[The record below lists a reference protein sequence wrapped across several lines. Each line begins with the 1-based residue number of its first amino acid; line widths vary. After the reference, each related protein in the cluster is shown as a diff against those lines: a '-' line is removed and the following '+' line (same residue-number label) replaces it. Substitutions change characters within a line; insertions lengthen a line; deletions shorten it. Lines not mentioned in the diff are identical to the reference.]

1 MVSSA
6 HRALDG
12 FSPATR
18 GWFTGAFP
26 APTAAQAGAWN
37 AIGAGSDVLVVAP
50 TGSGKTLAAFL
61 AALDQLA
68 STPPPAD
75 PRKRCR
81 VLYVS
86 PLKALAVDVERNLRS
101 PLTGIRQESVRLGLP
116 EPEIRVGIR
125 SGDTPAAERRA
136 LSTRPPDILITT
148 PESLFLMLTSA
159 TRDALTGVETVIL
172 DEVHAVAG
180 TKRGAHLAL
189 SLERLDELLP
199 KPARRIGL
207 SATVRPVDEVARY
220 LSPRRKAEIVQPES
234 GKEFDLSVVVPV
246 EDMGEL
252 GGAPAADAAKG
263 GERPSIWPHV
273 EERIADL
280 VQAHQSTIVFANSRR
295 LAERLCNRL
304 NEIAYE
310 RATGETLD
318 EHHSPAELMGGS
330 GAAHGAPPVLARAH
344 HGSVSKE
351 QRALVEEDLK
361 AGRLPAVV
369 ATSSLELGI
378 DMGAVDLVVQVESP
392 PSVASGLQRVGR
404 AGHQVGAVS
413 TGVVFPKYRGDLV
426 QAAVVTERMRS
437 GSIESLKVPANPLD
451 VLAQQLVAMTALDT
465 WQFDDLLAVV
475 RRAAPFASLPESAF
489 TAVLDMLAGRYPS
502 DAFAELRP
510 RVVWDRVTG
519 EITGRPGAQR
529 LAVTSGG
536 TIPDRGLFGVF
547 LAGSDPK
554 KGGGRVGELDEEMV
568 YESRVG
574 DVFTLGTSSW
584 RIEDITRDRVLVSP
598 APGVPGR
605 LPFWKGDQLGRPL
618 ELGRAVGAFL
628 REVGSLSRDDARL
641 RLLAA
646 GLDAWA
652 VDNVLSY
659 LDEQREAC
667 GHVPDDRTIV
677 VERFRDELGDWRVVV
692 HSPFGAQVHAPWA
705 LALGARLSERYG
717 MDAQVMHADDGIVLR
732 LPDADLMGLDLLD
745 REPVKA
751 DAPLDTGVVSDQA
764 PVGAADVVFDKGEVD
779 TIVTDQVGGS
789 ALFASRF
796 RECAARALLLPRR
809 SPGRRTPLWQQ
820 RQRAAQLLQVASEF
834 GSFPIVLEAVRE
846 CLQDVFDVPGLV
858 ELMGDIES
866 RRVRLVEVTTPEPS
880 PFARSLL
887 FGYVAQF
894 LYEGDS
900 PLAERRAAALSLD
913 SRLLAELLGQ
923 AELRELLDPEVLTE
937 LERELQ
943 WLTEDRRV
951 KDVEGVADVLRL
963 LGPLTD
969 VELVARGADPQWAR
983 ELAGARRA
991 IKVRIAGTDHWA
1003 AVEDAGRL
1011 RDALGTALP
1020 VGVPEAFTEP
1030 VKDPLGDL
1038 LARYARTHGPFTSAT
1053 AAARFGLGVA
1063 VTEGALQ
1070 RLAAAGRVVQ
1080 GEFHP
1085 AGIGQEWCDAAVLRR
1100 LRRRSLAALRHELE
1114 PVPPAALAQFL
1125 PQWQHIGRGHG
1136 LRGVDGLVR
1145 AVEQLQG
1152 ASVPASALEKLV
1164 LPSRVAGYTPSMLD
1178 ELTAAGE
1185 VVWAGAGALPGKDGW
1200 VSLYLADAAPLLLPA
1215 PHPLELTALHQSV
1228 LDTLSGGYGLFFRQI
1243 ADQVRAT
1250 THPEVT
1256 DPQLADA
1263 LWDLAWSGRLTNDTL
1278 APMRAL
1284 LGSGRTA
1291 GSTAHRAKRAVPRGR
1306 YGSLTAAARTASRTG
1321 PPTVAGRWSLLP
1333 AAEPDATVRAH
1344 ALARTLL
1351 DRHGVVTRGAVA
1363 AEGVEGGFSAVYR
1376 VLSVFEESGQARR
1389 GYVVEG
1395 LGAAQ
1400 FAMDGAVDRLRA
1412 VANARERTAGLP
1424 APADRN
1430 GFAEPAFP
1438 NPFDASDGTP
1448 HGHASTG
1455 AFDTADAGFAHPG
1468 LDGDFTW
1475 PPAEHPAADGDR
1487 ASSRDLPDPFASP
1500 GYGGPRGGTAPYGP
1514 APHRGYGRSGTPAP
1528 DTRAVVLAAADPAN
1542 AYGSALPWP
1551 EPPTGAGHKPG
1562 RKAGSLVVL
1571 VEGELTLYMERGGKT
1586 LLAWPA
1592 EADDLRLRTAA
1603 EALAAAARAGS
1614 LGTVTVERIN
1624 GTQALTSPVGTLLEA
1639 AGFVATP
1646 RGLRLRA

>member
-1 MVSSA
+1 MARS
-6 HRALDG
+6 ALDT

-18 GWFTGAFP
+18 NWFTGAFS
-26 APTAAQAGAWN
+26 APTAAQEGAWG
-37 AIGAGSDVLVVAP
+37 AIAEGSDVLVVAP

-61 AALDQLA
+61 SALDTLA
-68 STPPPAD
+68 STPPPAES
-75 PRKRCR
+75 RKRCR

-116 EPEIRVGIR
+116 EPEVRVGIR
-125 SGDTPAAERRA
+125 SGDTPAAERRSLA
-136 LSTRPPDILITT
+136 TRPPDILITT
-148 PESLFLMLTSA
+148 PESLFLMLTSSA
-159 TRDALTGVETVIL
+159 REALEGVETVIL

-207 SATVRPVDEVARY
+207 SATVRPVDEVARF
-220 LSPRRKAEIVQPES
+220 LSPQRRVEIVQPAS

-246 EDMGEL
+246 EDLGEL
-252 GGAPAADAAKG
+252 GGSPVSDEG
-263 GERPSIWPHV
+263 SGDRPSIWPHV

-280 VQAHQSTIVFANSRR
+280 IQSHRSTIVFANSRR

-310 RATGETLD
+310 RATGEAMPED
-318 EHHSPAELMGGS
+318 HSPAELMG
-330 GAAHGAPPVLARAH
+330 AASSASGAPPLIARAH

-351 QRALVEEDLK
+351 QRAQVEEDLK

-426 QAAVVTERMRS
+426 QSAVVTERMRE
-437 GSIESLKVPANPLD
+437 GRIEALRVPSNPLD
-451 VLAQQLVAMTALDT
+451 VLAQQIVAMTAMDT
-465 WQFDDLLAVV
+465 WQFDDLLALA
-475 RRAAPFASLPESAF
+475 RRAAPFSSLPESAF

-510 RVVWDRVTG
+510 RVVWDRVAGTV
-519 EITGRPGAQR
+519 TGRPGAQR

-547 LAGSDPK
+547 LAGADPK

-568 YESRVG
+568 YESRTG
-574 DVFTLGTSSW
+574 DVFTLGTTSW

-618 ELGRAVGAFL
+618 ELGRALGAFV
-628 REVGSLSRDDARL
+628 REVGALPEEDARL

-652 VDNVLSY
+652 AENLLTY
-659 LDEQREAC
+659 LKEQREAC
-667 GHVPDDRTIV
+667 GHVPDDRTVV
-677 VERFRDELGDWRVVV
+677 VERFRDELGDWRVVI

-732 LPDADLMGLDLLD
+732 LPDADLLGLDLLD
-745 REPVKA
+745 DEASDPGTA
-751 DAPLDTGVVSDQA
+751 FDTEQS
-764 PVGAADVVFDKGEVD
+764 PVGAQDVTFDKGEIEG
-779 TIVTDQVGGS
+779 IVTDQVGSS

-809 SPGRRTPLWQQ
+809 SPGKRTPLWQQ
-820 RQRAAQLLQVASEF
+820 RQRASQLLQVASEF

-846 CLQDVFDVPGLV
+846 CLQDVFDVPGLT
-858 ELMGDIES
+858 ELMGDLEA
-866 RRVRLVEVTTPEPS
+866 RRVRLVEVTTPEAS

-913 SRLLAELLGQ
+913 SRLLSELLGQ
-923 AELRELLDPEVLTE
+923 AELRELLDAEVLAE
-937 LERELQ
+937 LEQELQ
-943 WLTEDRRV
+943 WRTEDRRI
-951 KDVEGVADVLRL
+951 KDAEGVADALRV
-963 LGPLTD
+963 LGPLTSA
-969 VELVARGADPQWAR
+969 ELAERGADPAWAR
-983 ELAGARRA
+983 ELAGARRV
-991 IKVRIAGTDHWA
+991 IEVRIASVEHWA

-1011 RDALGTALP
+1011 RDALGVALP

-1038 LARYARTHGPFTSAT
+1038 LARYARTHGPFT
-1053 AAARFGLGVA
+1053 AAAAAERFGLGRA
-1063 VTEGALQ
+1063 VTEGALE
-1070 RLAAAGRVVQ
+1070 RLGASGRVVQ

-1085 AGIGQEWCDAAVLRR
+1085 AGVGQEWCDATVLRR
-1100 LRRRSLAALRHELE
+1100 LRRRSLAALRQELE
-1114 PVPPAALAQFL
+1114 PVEPTALARFL
-1125 PQWQHIGRGHG
+1125 PPWQHLGGQG
-1136 LRGVDGLVR
+1136 LRGLDGLVR

-1152 ASVPASALEKLV
+1152 AAVPASALEKLV
-1164 LPSRVAGYTPSMLD
+1164 LPSRVAQYQPAMLD
-1178 ELTAAGE
+1178 ELTATGE
-1185 VVWAGAGALPGKDGW
+1185 LLWAGSGSLPGKDGW
-1200 VSLYLADAAPLLLPA
+1200 VSLYLADNAPLLLPP
-1215 PHPLELTALHQSV
+1215 PHPLELSPLHQAV
-1228 LDTLSGGYGLFFRQI
+1228 LDALAGGYGLFFRQI
-1243 ADQVRAT
+1243 ADQVRAA
-1250 THPEVT
+1250 HPT
-1256 DPQLADA
+1256 ASDQALADA
-1263 LWDLAWSGRLTNDTL
+1263 VWELAWSGRLTNDTV
-1278 APMRAL
+1278 APLRAL

-1291 GSTAHRAKRAVPRGR
+1291 GSTAHRARRSVPRGR
-1306 YGSLTAAARTASRTG
+1306 FGALTAAPRPASRTG

-1333 AAEPDATVRAH
+1333 PLEPDPTVRAH

-1376 VLSVFEESGQARR
+1376 VLSAFEDSGQARR

-1412 VANARERTAGLP
+1412 SATAAEREAG
-1424 APADRN
+1424 
-1430 GFAEPAFP
+1430 
-1438 NPFDASDGTP
+1438 GTP
-1448 HGHASTG
+1448 RQA
-1455 AFDTADAGFAHPG
+1455 
-1468 LDGDFTW
+1468 L
-1475 PPAEHPAADGDR
+1475 
-1487 ASSRDLPDPFASP
+1487 
-1500 GYGGPRGGTAPYGP
+1500 
-1514 APHRGYGRSGTPAP
+1514 
-1528 DTRAVVLAAADPAN
+1528 VLAAADPAN
-1542 AYGSALPWP
+1542 AYGAALPWP
-1551 EPPTGAGHKPG
+1551 EPPSGAGHKPG
-1562 RKAGSLVVL
+1562 RKAGAMVVL
-1571 VEGELTLYMERGGKT
+1571 VDGELAMYMERGGKT
-1586 LLAWPA
+1586 LLAWPSTTP
-1592 EADDLRLRTAA
+1592 DDPSAPDPRLEGAA
-1603 EALAAAARAGS
+1603 HALAGSAAGGS
-1614 LGTVTVERIN
+1614 LGTVTVERVN
-1624 GTQALTSPVGTLLEA
+1624 GEPALTSPVGTYLEN
-1639 AGFVATP
+1639 AGFHATP
-1646 RGLRLRA
+1646 RGLRLRGGR

>member
-1 MVSSA
+1 MARS
-6 HRALDG
+6 ALDS

-18 GWFTGAFP
+18 GWFTGAFS
-26 APTAAQAGAWN
+26 APTAAQEGAWR
-37 AIGAGSDVLVVAP
+37 AIQEGSDVLVVAP

-68 STPPPAD
+68 SQPPPAEA
-75 PRKRCR
+75 RKRCR

-101 PLTGIRQESVRLGLP
+101 PLTGIRQESVRRGLP
-116 EPEIRVGIR
+116 EPEVRVGIR
-125 SGDTPAAERRA
+125 SGDTPAAERRSIA
-136 LSTRPPDILITT
+136 TKPPDILITT
-148 PESLFLMLTSA
+148 PESLFLMLTSSA
-159 TRDALTGVETVIL
+159 RDALAGIETVIL

-199 KPARRIGL
+199 RPARRIGL
-207 SATVRPVDEVARY
+207 SATVRPVEEVARY
-220 LSPRRKAEIVQPES
+220 LSPQRRVEIVQPRS

-246 EDMGEL
+246 EDLGEL
-252 GGAPAADAAKG
+252 GGSPASDTDG
-263 GERPSIWPHV
+263 GEKPSIWPHV

-280 VQAHQSTIVFANSRR
+280 VQAHRSTIVFANSRR

-310 RATGETLD
+310 RAMGAVPDAPGSAPTMPED
-318 EHHSPAELMGGS
+318 HSPAELMGQS
-330 GAAHGAPPVLARAH
+330 GAARGAPALLARAH

-351 QRALVEEDLK
+351 QRAQVEEDLK

-378 DMGAVDLVVQVESP
+378 DMGAVDLVIQVESP

-426 QAAVVTERMRS
+426 QAAVVTERMRT
-437 GSIESLKVPANPLD
+437 GAIEALRIPANPLD
-451 VLAQQLVAMTALDT
+451 VLAQQLVAMVALDT
-465 WQFDDLLAVV
+465 RQADDLLALT

-510 RVVWDRVTG
+510 RVVWDRVAGTV
-519 EITGRPGAQR
+519 TGRPGAQR

-547 LAGSDPK
+547 LAGADPK

-574 DVFTLGTSSW
+574 DVFTLGTTSW
-584 RIEDITRDRVLVSP
+584 RIEDITRDRVLVTP
-598 APGVPGR
+598 APGTPGR

-628 REVGSLSRDDARL
+628 REVGALSEEDARL
-641 RLLAA
+641 RLLTA

-652 VDNVLSY
+652 AGNVLSY
-659 LDEQREAC
+659 LDEQRRAC
-667 GHVPDDRTIV
+667 GHVPDDRTIL
-677 VERFRDELGDWRVVV
+677 VERFRDELGDWRVVI

-745 REPVKA
+745 DEPDRLSTA
-751 DAPLDTGVVSDQA
+751 FDSEQA
-764 PVGAADVVFDKGEVD
+764 PVGAADVAFDGGEIRG
-779 TIVTDQVGGS
+779 IVTEQVGGS

-809 SPGRRTPLWQQ
+809 SPGKRTPLWQQ
-820 RQRAAQLLQVASEF
+820 RQRASQLLQVASEF

-846 CLQDVFDVPGLV
+846 CLQDVFDVPGLT

-866 RRVRLVEVTTPEPS
+866 RRVRLIEVTTPEPS

-951 KDVEGVADVLRL
+951 KDLEGVADLLRV

-969 VELVARGADPQWAR
+969 AELAERGARPSWA
-983 ELAGARRA
+983 EDLAAARRA
-991 IKVRIAGTDHWA
+991 IRVRIGGADHWA
-1003 AVEDAGRL
+1003 AIEDAGRL

-1038 LARYARTHGPFTSAT
+1038 LARFARTHGPFTSH
-1053 AAARFGLGVA
+1053 AAAERFGLGAA
-1063 VTEGALQ
+1063 VTDGALQ
-1070 RLAAAGRVVQ
+1070 RLAASSRVVQ

-1085 AGIGQEWCDAAVLRR
+1085 SGIGQEWCDATVLRR
-1100 LRRRSLAALRHELE
+1100 LRRRSLAALRQELE
-1114 PVPPAALAQFL
+1114 PVAPAALAAFL
-1125 PQWQHIGRGHG
+1125 PQWQHLNGNS
-1136 LRGVDGLVR
+1136 LRGIDGLAR
-1145 AVEQLQG
+1145 AVEQVQG
-1152 ASVPASALEKLV
+1152 APVPASALEKLI
-1164 LPSRVAGYTPSMLD
+1164 LPSRVAGYTPALLD
-1178 ELTAAGE
+1178 ELTTTGE
-1185 VVWAGAGALPGKDGW
+1185 VLWAGAGALPGKDGW
-1200 VSLYLADAAPLLLPA
+1200 VSLYLADAAPLLLPP
-1215 PHPLELTALHQSV
+1215 PHPLELTALHESV
-1228 LDTLSGGYGLFFRQI
+1228 LATLSGGYGLFFRQI
-1243 ADQVRAT
+1243 TDQVRAT
-1250 THPEVT
+1250 THPDAT
-1256 DPQLADA
+1256 DPQLADVV
-1263 LWDLAWSGRLTNDTL
+1263 WDLAWSGRLTNDTL
-1278 APMRAL
+1278 APLRSL

-1291 GSTAHRAKRAVPRGR
+1291 GSTAHRARRPVPRGR
-1306 YGSLTAAARTASRTG
+1306 YGTLTAAARPASRTG
-1321 PPTVAGRWSLLP
+1321 PPTVSGRWSLLP
-1333 AAEPDATVRAH
+1333 AHEPEPTHRAH

-1363 AEGVEGGFSAVYR
+1363 AEGVVGGFSAVYR
-1376 VLSVFEESGQARR
+1376 VLSAFEDSGQARR

-1412 VANARERTAGLP
+1412 AATAR
-1424 APADRN
+1424 DR
-1430 GFAEPAFP
+1430 
-1438 NPFDASDGTP
+1438 
-1448 HGHASTG
+1448 
-1455 AFDTADAGFAHPG
+1455 ADAHP
-1468 LDGDFTW
+1468 
-1475 PPAEHPAADGDR
+1475 
-1487 ASSRDLPDPFASP
+1487 SP
-1500 GYGGPRGGTAPYGP
+1500 
-1514 APHRGYGRSGTPAP
+1514 
-1528 DTRAVVLAAADPAN
+1528 RAVVLAAADPAN
-1542 AYGSALPWP
+1542 AYGAALAWP
-1551 EPPTGAGHKPG
+1551 DPPDGAGHKPG

-1571 VEGELTLYMERGGKT
+1571 VDGELTLYMERGGKT
-1586 LLAWPA
+1586 LLAWPTDP
-1592 EADDLRLRTAA
+1592 EDPSLRSAA
-1603 EALAAAARAGS
+1603 EALASAARAGA
-1614 LGTVTVERIN
+1614 LGTVTVERTN
-1624 GTQALTSPVGTLLEA
+1624 GAPALTSPLGRALES
-1639 AGFVATP
+1639 AGFHATP

>member
-1 MVSSA
+1 MAGS
-6 HRALDG
+6 ALDS

-18 GWFTGAFP
+18 GWFAGAFD
-26 APTAAQAGAWN
+26 APTAAQEGAWR
-37 AIGAGSDVLVVAP
+37 AIGEGSDVLVVAP

-61 AALDQLA
+61 ASLDQLA
-68 STPPPAD
+68 AVPPPAEAK
-75 PRKRCR
+75 KRCR

-86 PLKALAVDVERNLRS
+86 PMKALAVDVERNLRS

-116 EPEIRVGIR
+116 EPEVRVGIR
-125 SGDTPAAERRA
+125 SGDTPPAERRSMA
-136 LSTRPPDILITT
+136 TKPPDILITT
-148 PESLFLMLTSA
+148 PESLFLMLTSSA
-159 TRDALTGVETVIL
+159 REALAGIETVIV

-180 TKRGAHLAL
+180 TKRGAHLAV

-199 KPARRIGL
+199 RPARRIGL
-207 SATVRPVDEVARY
+207 SATVRPVDEVARF
-220 LSPRRKAEIVQPES
+220 LSPQRKVEIVQPPS
-234 GKEFDLSVVVPV
+234 AKEFDLSVVVPV
-246 EDMGEL
+246 EDLGEL
-252 GGAPAADAAKG
+252 SGSPATGDEGGQAEK
-263 GERPSIWPHV
+263 PSIWPHV

-280 VQAHQSTIVFANSRR
+280 VQSHRSTIVFANSRR

-310 RATGETLD
+310 RATGTAFEERAEGAGPPEAGPEGPVPLP
-318 EHHSPAELMGGS
+318 EAHSPAEIMAQS
-330 GAAHGAPPVLARAH
+330 GAAKGAPAVLARAH

-351 QRALVEEDLK
+351 QRSQVEEDLK

-378 DMGAVDLVVQVESP
+378 DMGAVDLVIQVESP

-426 QAAVVTERMRS
+426 QAAVVTERMRT
-437 GSIESLKVPANPLD
+437 GAIEALRVPSNPLD
-451 VLAQQLVAMTALDT
+451 VLAQQIVAMVALDS
-465 WQFDDLLAVV
+465 WQADDLLALA

-510 RVVWDRVTG
+510 RVVWDRVAGTV
-519 EITGRPGAQR
+519 TGRPGAQR

-547 LAGSDPK
+547 LAGADPK

-574 DVFTLGTSSW
+574 DVFTLGTTSW

-628 REVGSLSRDDARL
+628 REIGGLSAEDARL

-652 VDNVLSY
+652 ADNVLSY
-659 LDEQREAC
+659 LDEQRRAC
-667 GHVPDDRTIV
+667 GHVPDDRTV
-677 VERFRDELGDWRVVV
+677 LVERFRDELGDWRIVV

-705 LALGARLSERYG
+705 LALSARLGERYG

-745 REPVKA
+745 FDPAQTDAAGGEAAATAFPATGFDSEQPPV
-751 DAPLDTGVVSDQA
+751 
-764 PVGAADVVFDKGEVD
+764 AATDVVFDKGEISQV
-779 TIVTDQVGGS
+779 VTDQVGGS

-809 SPGRRTPLWQQ
+809 SPGKRTPLWQQ
-820 RQRAAQLLQVASEF
+820 RQRASQLLQVASEF

-846 CLQDVFDVPGLV
+846 CLQDVFDVPGLT
-858 ELMGDIES
+858 ELMGDLEA
-866 RRVRLVEVTTPEPS
+866 RRIRLVEVTTPEPS

-913 SRLLAELLGQ
+913 SHLLAELLGQ
-923 AELRELLDPEVLTE
+923 AELRELLDADVLGE

-943 WLTEDRRV
+943 WLTDDRKI
-951 KDVEGVADVLRL
+951 KDAEGVADLLRV

-969 VELVARGADPQWAR
+969 ADLVERGAESAWAP
-983 ELAGARRA
+983 ELETARRA
-991 IKVRIAGTDHWA
+991 IRVRIGGSPHWA

-1038 LARYARTHGPFTSAT
+1038 LARYARTHGPFT
-1053 AAARFGLGVA
+1053 AAQAAQRFGLGTA
-1063 VTEGALQ
+1063 VTDGALQ
-1070 RLAAAGRVVQ
+1070 RLAASGRVVQ

-1085 AGIGQEWCDAAVLRR
+1085 AGIGQEWCDATVLRR
-1100 LRRRSLAALRHELE
+1100 LRRRSLAALRQELE
-1114 PVPPAALAQFL
+1114 PVPPAALAGFL
-1125 PQWQHIGRGHG
+1125 PQWQHIGDNS
-1136 LRGVDGLVR
+1136 LRGIDGLAR
-1145 AVEQLQG
+1145 AIEQLQG
-1152 ASVPASALEKLV
+1152 APVPASALEKLI
-1164 LPSRVAGYTPSMLD
+1164 LPSRVAGYGPAMLD
-1178 ELTAAGE
+1178 ELTTTGE

-1200 VSLYLADAAPLLLPA
+1200 LSLYLADSAPLLLP
-1215 PHPLELTALHQSV
+1215 PPLPLEQTALHESV
-1228 LDTLSGGYGLFFRQI
+1228 LTVLSGGYGLFFRQI

-1250 THPEVT
+1250 THPDCT
-1256 DPQLADA
+1256 DPGLADA
-1263 LWDLAWSGRLTNDTL
+1263 LWDLVWTGRLTNDTL
-1278 APMRAL
+1278 APLRSL

-1291 GSTAHRAKRAVPRGR
+1291 GSTAHRAKRSVPRGR
-1306 YGSLTAAARTASRTG
+1306 YGSLTAAARPASRTG
-1321 PPTVAGRWSLLP
+1321 PPTVSGRWSLLP
-1333 AAEPDATVRAH
+1333 PAEPEPTHRAH

-1351 DRHGVVTRGAVA
+1351 DRHGVVTRGAVQ

-1376 VLSVFEESGQARR
+1376 VLAAFEDSGQARR

-1412 VANARERTAGLP
+1412 
-1424 APADRN
+1424 
-1430 GFAEPAFP
+1430 
-1438 NPFDASDGTP
+1438 
-1448 HGHASTG
+1448 AST
-1455 AFDTADAGFAHPG
+1455 AR
-1468 LDGDFTW
+1468 
-1475 PPAEHPAADGDR
+1475 DR
-1487 ASSRDLPDPFASP
+1487 ADPGSA
-1500 GYGGPRGGTAPYGP
+1500 R
-1514 APHRGYGRSGTPAP
+1514 
-1528 DTRAVVLAAADPAN
+1528 RALVLAAADPSN
-1542 AYGSALPWP
+1542 AYGAALPWP
-1551 EPPTGAGHKPG
+1551 ESPDGAGHKPG
-1562 RKAGSLVVL
+1562 RKAGALVVL
-1571 VEGELTLYMERGGKT
+1571 VDGELTLYMERGGKS
-1586 LLAWPA
+1586 LLAWPVDP
-1592 EADDLRLRTAA
+1592 DDPALLAAA
-1603 EALAAAARAGS
+1603 EALASAARAGK
-1614 LGTVTVERIN
+1614 LGTVTVERTN
-1624 GTQALTSPVGTLLEA
+1624 GASSLTSPLGRTLEA
-1639 AGFVATP
+1639 AGFLATP

>member
-1 MVSSA
+1 MGAMARS
-6 HRALDG
+6 ALDT

-18 GWFTGAFP
+18 NWFTGAFS
-26 APTAAQAGAWN
+26 APTAAQEGAWG
-37 AIGAGSDVLVVAP
+37 AIAEGSDVLVVAP

-61 AALDQLA
+61 SALDTLA
-68 STPPPAD
+68 STPPPAES
-75 PRKRCR
+75 RKRCR

-116 EPEIRVGIR
+116 EPEVRVGIR
-125 SGDTPAAERRA
+125 SGDTPAAERRSLA
-136 LSTRPPDILITT
+136 TRPPDILITT
-148 PESLFLMLTSA
+148 PESLFLMLTSSA
-159 TRDALTGVETVIL
+159 REALEGVETVIL

-207 SATVRPVDEVARY
+207 SATVRPVDEVARF
-220 LSPRRKAEIVQPES
+220 LSPQRRVEIVQPAS

-246 EDMGEL
+246 EDLGEL
-252 GGAPAADAAKG
+252 GGSPVSDEG
-263 GERPSIWPHV
+263 SGDRPSIWPHV

-280 VQAHQSTIVFANSRR
+280 IQSHRSTIVFANSRR

-310 RATGETLD
+310 RATGEAMPED
-318 EHHSPAELMGGS
+318 HSPAELMG
-330 GAAHGAPPVLARAH
+330 AASSASGAPPLIARAH

-351 QRALVEEDLK
+351 QRAQVEEDLK

-426 QAAVVTERMRS
+426 QSAVVTERMRE
-437 GSIESLKVPANPLD
+437 GRIEALRVPSNPLD
-451 VLAQQLVAMTALDT
+451 VLAQQIVAMTAMDT
-465 WQFDDLLAVV
+465 WQFDDLLALA
-475 RRAAPFASLPESAF
+475 RRAAPFSSLPESAF

-510 RVVWDRVTG
+510 RVVWDRVAGTV
-519 EITGRPGAQR
+519 TGRPGAQR

-547 LAGSDPK
+547 LAGADPK

-568 YESRVG
+568 YESRTG
-574 DVFTLGTSSW
+574 DVFTLGTTSW

-618 ELGRAVGAFL
+618 ELGRALGAFV
-628 REVGSLSRDDARL
+628 REVGALPEEDARL

-652 VDNVLSY
+652 AENLLTY
-659 LDEQREAC
+659 LKEQREAC
-667 GHVPDDRTIV
+667 GHVPDDRTVV
-677 VERFRDELGDWRVVV
+677 VERFRDELGDWRVVI

-732 LPDADLMGLDLLD
+732 LPDADLLGLDLLD
-745 REPVKA
+745 DEASDPGTA
-751 DAPLDTGVVSDQA
+751 FDTEQS
-764 PVGAADVVFDKGEVD
+764 PVGAQDVTFDKGEIEG
-779 TIVTDQVGGS
+779 IVTDQVGSS

-809 SPGRRTPLWQQ
+809 SPGKRTPLWQQ
-820 RQRAAQLLQVASEF
+820 RQRASQLLQVASEF

-846 CLQDVFDVPGLV
+846 CLQDVFDVPGLT
-858 ELMGDIES
+858 ELMGDLEA
-866 RRVRLVEVTTPEPS
+866 RRVRLVEVTTPEAS

-913 SRLLAELLGQ
+913 SRLLSELLGQ
-923 AELRELLDPEVLTE
+923 AELRELLDAEVLAE
-937 LERELQ
+937 LEQELQ
-943 WLTEDRRV
+943 WRTEDRRI
-951 KDVEGVADVLRL
+951 KDAEGVADALRV
-963 LGPLTD
+963 LGPLTSA
-969 VELVARGADPQWAR
+969 ELAERGADPAWAR
-983 ELAGARRA
+983 ELAGARRV
-991 IKVRIAGTDHWA
+991 IEVRIASVEHWA
-1003 AVEDAGRL
+1003 AIEDAGRL
-1011 RDALGTALP
+1011 RDALGVALP

-1038 LARYARTHGPFTSAT
+1038 LARYARTHGPFT
-1053 AAARFGLGVA
+1053 AAAAAERFGLGRA
-1063 VTEGALQ
+1063 VTEGALE
-1070 RLAAAGRVVQ
+1070 RLGASGRVVQ

-1085 AGIGQEWCDAAVLRR
+1085 AGVGQEWCDATVLRR
-1100 LRRRSLAALRHELE
+1100 LRRRSLAALRQELE
-1114 PVPPAALAQFL
+1114 PVEPTALARFL
-1125 PQWQHIGRGHG
+1125 PPWQHLGGQG
-1136 LRGVDGLVR
+1136 LRGLDGLVR

-1152 ASVPASALEKLV
+1152 AAVPASALEKLV
-1164 LPSRVAGYTPSMLD
+1164 LPSRVAHYQPAMLD
-1178 ELTAAGE
+1178 ELTATGE
-1185 VVWAGAGALPGKDGW
+1185 LLWAGSGSLPGKDGW
-1200 VSLYLADAAPLLLPA
+1200 VSLYLADNAPLLLPP
-1215 PHPLELTALHQSV
+1215 PHPLELSPLHQAV
-1228 LDTLSGGYGLFFRQI
+1228 LDALAGGYGLFFRQI
-1243 ADQVRAT
+1243 ADQVRAA
-1250 THPEVT
+1250 HPT
-1256 DPQLADA
+1256 ASDQALADA
-1263 LWDLAWSGRLTNDTL
+1263 VWELAWSGRLTNDTV
-1278 APMRAL
+1278 APLRAL

-1291 GSTAHRAKRAVPRGR
+1291 GSTAHRARRSVPRGR
-1306 YGSLTAAARTASRTG
+1306 FGALTAAPRPASRTG

-1333 AAEPDATVRAH
+1333 PLEPDPTLRAH

-1376 VLSVFEESGQARR
+1376 VLSAFEDSGQARR

-1412 VANARERTAGLP
+1412 SATAAEREAG
-1424 APADRN
+1424 
-1430 GFAEPAFP
+1430 
-1438 NPFDASDGTP
+1438 GTP
-1448 HGHASTG
+1448 RQA
-1455 AFDTADAGFAHPG
+1455 
-1468 LDGDFTW
+1468 L
-1475 PPAEHPAADGDR
+1475 
-1487 ASSRDLPDPFASP
+1487 
-1500 GYGGPRGGTAPYGP
+1500 
-1514 APHRGYGRSGTPAP
+1514 
-1528 DTRAVVLAAADPAN
+1528 VLAAADPAN
-1542 AYGSALPWP
+1542 AYGAALPWP
-1551 EPPTGAGHKPG
+1551 EPPSGAGHKPG
-1562 RKAGSLVVL
+1562 RKAGAMVVL
-1571 VEGELTLYMERGGKT
+1571 VDGELAMYMERGGKT
-1586 LLAWPA
+1586 LLAWPSTTP
-1592 EADDLRLRTAA
+1592 DDPSAPDPRLEGAA
-1603 EALAAAARAGS
+1603 HALAGSAAGGS

-1624 GTQALTSPVGTLLEA
+1624 GEPALTSPVGTYLEN
-1639 AGFVATP
+1639 AGFHATP
-1646 RGLRLRA
+1646 RGLRLRGGR

>member
-1 MVSSA
+1 MVRSSKGSPG
-6 HRALDG
+6 ALDG

-18 GWFTGAFP
+18 GWFTGAFS
-26 APTAAQAGAWN
+26 APTPAQAGAWR
-37 AIGAGSDVLVVAP
+37 AIGEGSDVLVVAP

-75 PRKRCR
+75 PKKRCR

-86 PLKALAVDVERNLRS
+86 PMKALAVDVERNLRS
-101 PLTGIRQESVRLGLP
+101 PLTGIRQEAVRLGHP
-116 EPEIRVGIR
+116 EPEVKVGIR
-125 SGDTPAAERRA
+125 SGDTPPAERRA
-136 LSTRPPDILITT
+136 LATRPPDILITT

-159 TRDALTGVETVIL
+159 TRDALTGIETVIV

-199 KPARRIGL
+199 RPARRIGL

-220 LSPRRKAEIVQPES
+220 LSPQRKVEIVQPPS
-234 GKEFDLSVVVPV
+234 GKQFDLSVVVPV
-246 EDMGEL
+246 EDLGEL
-252 GGAPAADAAKG
+252 GGSPVADSDQG
-263 GERPSIWPHV
+263 PERPSIWPSV

-280 VQAHQSTIVFANSRR
+280 IEAHRSTIVFANSRR

-310 RATGETLD
+310 RATGEALPED
-318 EHHSPAELMGGS
+318 HSPAELMGGS
-330 GAAHGAPPVLARAH
+330 GAATGAPQVIARAH

-426 QAAVVTERMRS
+426 QSAVVTERMRS
-437 GSIESLKVPANPLD
+437 GAIESLRVPGNPLD
-451 VLAQQLVAMTALDT
+451 VLAQQLVAMTAMDT
-465 WQFDDLLAVV
+465 WQVDDLLALA

-489 TAVLDMLAGRYPS
+489 TGVLDMLAGRYPS

-510 RVVWDRVTG
+510 RVVWDRVAGTV
-519 EITGRPGAQR
+519 TGRPGAQR

-547 LAGSDPK
+547 LAGTDPK

-628 REVGSLSRDDARL
+628 REVGSQKPDDARV
-641 RLLAA
+641 RLADA
-646 GLDAWA
+646 GLDTWA
-652 VDNVLSY
+652 AENVLSY
-659 LDEQREAC
+659 LAEQREAC

-705 LALGARLSERYG
+705 LALGARLSEKYG

-745 REPVKA
+745 QEPSRPGLEY
-751 DAPLDTGVVSDQA
+751 DAEQA
-764 PVGAADVVFDKGEVD
+764 PIGAADVAFDKGDVD
-779 TIVTDQVGGS
+779 QIVTDEVGGS

-796 RECAARALLLPRR
+796 RECAARALLLPKRN
-809 SPGRRTPLWQQ
+809 PGKRTPLWQQ
-820 RQRAAQLLQVASEF
+820 RQRASQLLQVASEF

-846 CLQDVFDVPGLV
+846 CLQDVFDVPGLA

-866 RRVRLVEVTTPEPS
+866 RKVRLVEVTTAEAS

-923 AELRELLDPEVLTE
+923 AELRELLDADVLAE
-937 LERELQ
+937 LEQELQ
-943 WLTEDRRV
+943 WRTEDRRI
-951 KDVEGVADVLRL
+951 KSVEGVADLLRL

-969 VELVARGADPQWAR
+969 GELAERGAEPGWAE
-983 ELAGARRA
+983 ELASARRA
-991 IKVRIAGTDHWA
+991 IRVRVAGADHWA
-1003 AVEDAGRL
+1003 AIEDAGRL

-1038 LARYARTHGPFTSAT
+1038 LARFARTHGPFTST
-1053 AAARFGLGVA
+1053 QAAARFGLGVA

-1070 RLAAAGRVVQ
+1070 RLAANGRVVQ

-1085 AGIGQEWCDAAVLRR
+1085 AGIGQEWCDATVLRR

-1125 PQWQHIGRGHG
+1125 PQWQHLSGHG
-1136 LRGVDGLVR
+1136 LRGIDGLVR
-1145 AVEQLQG
+1145 AIEQLQG

-1164 LPSRVAGYTPSMLD
+1164 LPSRVGGYVPALLD
-1178 ELTAAGE
+1178 ELTASGE
-1185 VVWAGAGALPGKDGW
+1185 VLWAGAGSLPGKDGW
-1200 VSLYLADAAPLLLPA
+1200 VSLYLADAAPLLLPP
-1215 PHPLELTALHQSV
+1215 PHPLELTPLHQAV
-1228 LDTLSGGYGLFFRQI
+1228 LDSLSGGYGLFFRQI
-1243 ADQVRAT
+1243 ADQVRAASP
-1250 THPEVT
+1250 HGPEGQGEALVAAS

-1278 APMRAL
+1278 APMRSL

-1291 GSTAHRAKRAVPRGR
+1291 GSTAHRARRAVPRGR
-1306 YGSLTAAARTASRTG
+1306 YGSLTAAARATSRTG

-1333 AAEPDATVRAH
+1333 APEPDATVRAH

-1363 AEGVEGGFSAVYR
+1363 AEGIEGGFSAVYR

-1412 VANARERTAGLP
+1412 AANAQERG
-1424 APADRN
+1424 AP
-1430 GFAEPAFP
+1430 P
-1438 NPFDASDGTP
+1438 
-1448 HGHASTG
+1448 
-1455 AFDTADAGFAHPG
+1455 
-1468 LDGDFTW
+1468 
-1475 PPAEHPAADGDR
+1475 
-1487 ASSRDLPDPFASP
+1487 PDPFSQND
-1500 GYGGPRGGTAPYGP
+1500 GP
-1514 APHRGYGRSGTPAP
+1514 AARTAAP
-1528 DTRAVVLAAADPAN
+1528 RALVLAAADPAN
-1542 AYGSALPWP
+1542 AYGAALPWP
-1551 EPPTGAGHKPG
+1551 EPPARAGHKPG

-1571 VEGELTLYMERGGKT
+1571 VDGELTLYMERGGKS
-1586 LLAWPA
+1586 LLAWPSGDADSAPTSAAHVADDPRLPAAAQALA
-1592 EADDLRLRTAA
+1592 EA
-1603 EALAAAARAGS
+1603 ARSGA
-1614 LGTVTVERIN
+1614 LGTITVERIN
-1624 GTQALTSPVGTLLEA
+1624 GEPALTAPHAPLLEGS
-1639 AGFVATP
+1639 GFHATP

>member
-1 MVSSA
+1 MVGMVGS
-6 HRALDG
+6 ALDS

-18 GWFTGAFP
+18 SWFTGAFH
-26 APTAAQAGAWN
+26 APTAAQEGAWS
-37 AIGAGSDVLVVAP
+37 AIAEGSDVLVVAP

-61 AALDQLA
+61 ASLDQLA
-68 STPPPAD
+68 SVPPSAEA
-75 PRKRCR
+75 RKRCR
-81 VLYVS
+81 VLYIS

-116 EPEIRVGIR
+116 EPEVRVGIR
-125 SGDTPAAERRA
+125 SGDTPPAERRA
-136 LSTRPPDILITT
+136 MVTKPPDILITT

-159 TRDALTGVETVIL
+159 ARDALAGVETVIL

-189 SLERLDELLP
+189 SLERLDELLAR
-199 KPARRIGL
+199 PARRIGL
-207 SATVRPVDEVARY
+207 SATVRPVDEVARF
-220 LSPRRKAEIVQPES
+220 LSPQRRVEIVQPAS
-234 GKEFDLSVVVPV
+234 AKEFDLSVVVPV
-246 EDMGEL
+246 EDLGEL
-252 GGAPAADAAKG
+252 GGSPATDSGAGQPDK
-263 GERPSIWPHV
+263 PSIWPQV

-280 VQAHQSTIVFANSRR
+280 IQAHRSTIVFANSRR

-310 RATGETLD
+310 RATGEAMPEAHT
-318 EHHSPAELMGGS
+318 PAELMAQSGG
-330 GAAHGAPPVLARAH
+330 AKGAPALLARAH

-351 QRALVEEDLK
+351 QRAQVEEDLK

-378 DMGAVDLVVQVESP
+378 DMGAVDLVIQVESP

-426 QAAVVTERMRS
+426 QAAVVTERMRV
-437 GSIESLKVPANPLD
+437 GAIEALRVPSNPLD
-451 VLAQQLVAMTALDT
+451 VLAQQLVAIVALDVR
-465 WQFDDLLAVV
+465 QADDLLALV

-510 RVVWDRVTG
+510 RVVWDRVAGTV
-519 EITGRPGAQR
+519 TGRPGAQR

-574 DVFTLGTSSW
+574 DVFTLGTTSW

-618 ELGRAVGAFL
+618 ELGRALGAFL
-628 REVGSLSRDDARL
+628 REIGGLSEEDARL

-652 VDNVLSY
+652 AGNILSY
-659 LDEQREAC
+659 LAEQRRAC
-667 GHVPDDRTIV
+667 GHVPDDRTIL

-705 LALGARLSERYG
+705 LALSARLAERYG

-732 LPDADLMGLDLLD
+732 LPDADLMSLDLLD
-745 REPVKA
+745 F
-751 DAPLDTGVVSDQA
+751 DAPKGSGGEDTGSGDGPETDRGLMLPDAAYDSGQA
-764 PVGAADVVFDKGEVD
+764 PVGAADVVFDQGEVQQ
-779 TIVTDQVGGS
+779 IVTDQVGGS

-809 SPGRRTPLWQQ
+809 SPGKRTPLWQQ
-820 RQRAAQLLQVASEF
+820 RQRASQLLQVASEF

-846 CLQDVFDVPGLV
+846 CLQDVFDVPGLT
-858 ELMGDIES
+858 ELMGDLEA
-866 RRVRLVEVTTPEPS
+866 RRIRLVEVTTTEPS

-913 SRLLAELLGQ
+913 SHLLAELLGQ
-923 AELRELLDPEVLTE
+923 AELRELLDADVLTE
-937 LERELQ
+937 LEQELQ
-943 WLTEDRRV
+943 WLTEERRV
-951 KDVEGVADVLRL
+951 KDVEGVADLLRV
-963 LGPLTD
+963 LGPLTPA
-969 VELVARGADPQWAR
+969 ELAERGAEPSWAP
-983 ELAGARRA
+983 ELETARRA
-991 IKVRIAGTDHWA
+991 LRVRIAGADHWV

-1038 LARYARTHGPFTSAT
+1038 LARYARTHGPFTSAR
-1053 AAARFGLGVA
+1053 AAERFGLGPA

-1070 RLAAAGRVVQ
+1070 RLSASGRVVL

-1085 AGIGQEWCDAAVLRR
+1085 AGIGQEWCDATVLRR

-1114 PVPPAALAQFL
+1114 PVPPAALATFL
-1125 PQWQHIGRGHG
+1125 PQWQHLDGHG
-1136 LRGVDGLVR
+1136 LRGIDGLAR

-1152 ASVPASALEKLV
+1152 APVPASALERLI
-1164 LPSRVAGYTPSMLD
+1164 LPGRVAGYTPALLD
-1178 ELTAAGE
+1178 ELTTTGE

-1200 VSLYLADAAPLLLPA
+1200 LALYPADNAPLLLPP
-1215 PHPLELTALHQSV
+1215 PHPLELTALHESV
-1228 LDTLSGGYGLFFRQI
+1228 LTALQGGYGLFFRQI

-1250 THPEVT
+1250 THPSAS
-1256 DPQLADA
+1256 DAQLADA

-1278 APMRAL
+1278 APLRSL

-1291 GSTAHRAKRAVPRGR
+1291 GATAHRARRSVPRGR
-1306 YGSLTAAARTASRTG
+1306 YGSLTASARPAASRTG
-1321 PPTVAGRWSLLP
+1321 PPTVSGRWALLP
-1333 AAEPDATVRAH
+1333 ASEPEPTHRAH

-1351 DRHGVVTRGAVA
+1351 DRHGVVTRGAVQ
-1363 AEGVEGGFSAVYR
+1363 AEGVEGGFSATYR
-1376 VLSVFEESGQARR
+1376 ILAAFEDNGQARR

-1412 VANARERTAGLP
+1412 
-1424 APADRN
+1424 
-1430 GFAEPAFP
+1430 
-1438 NPFDASDGTP
+1438 
-1448 HGHASTG
+1448 AST
-1455 AFDTADAGFAHPG
+1455 ARDRRDPG
-1468 LDGDFTW
+1468 SV
-1475 PPAEHPAADGDR
+1475 P
-1487 ASSRDLPDPFASP
+1487 
-1500 GYGGPRGGTAPYGP
+1500 
-1514 APHRGYGRSGTPAP
+1514 
-1528 DTRAVVLAAADPAN
+1528 RAVVLAAADPAN
-1542 AYGSALPWP
+1542 AYGAALPWP
-1551 EPPTGAGHKPG
+1551 ESPDGAGHRPG

-1571 VEGELTLYMERGGKT
+1571 VDGELTLYMERGGKS
-1586 LLAWPA
+1586 LLAWPSDPGA
-1592 EADDLRLRTAA
+1592 PALRAAA
-1603 EALAAAARAGS
+1603 EALAAAAKAGA
-1614 LGTVTVERIN
+1614 LGTVTVERTN
-1624 GTQALTSPVGTLLEA
+1624 GASSLTSPVGRVLEA
-1639 AGFVATP
+1639 AGFLATP
-1646 RGLRLRA
+1646 KGLRLRA

>member
-1 MVSSA
+1 MASSTTP
-6 HRALDG
+6 ALDG

-18 GWFTGAFP
+18 AWFRAAFP
-26 APTAAQAGAWN
+26 APTPAQEGAWR
-37 AIGAGSDVLVVAP
+37 AIADRSDVLVVAP

-61 AALDQLA
+61 AALDGLTSA
-68 STPPPAD
+68 APPAD
-75 PRKRCR
+75 PLKRCR

-101 PLTGIRQESVRLGLP
+101 PLIGIRHEAARLGLP
-116 EPEIRVGIR
+116 EPDVRVGIR

-136 LSTRPPDILITT
+136 LAIRPPDVLITT

-159 TRDALTGVETVIL
+159 TREALTGVETVIL
-172 DEVHAVAG
+172 DEVHALAG

-189 SLERLDELLP
+189 SLERLDTLLSA
-199 KPARRIGL
+199 PARRIGL
-207 SATVRPVDEVARY
+207 SATVRPVDEVARF
-220 LSPRRKAEIVQPES
+220 LSPRRKVEIVQPPS

-246 EDMGEL
+246 EDLGEL
-252 GGAPAADAAKG
+252 VAGGP
-263 GERPSIWPHV
+263 GENGEGDRPSIWPHV
-273 EERIADL
+273 EERITEL
-280 VQAHQSTIVFANSRR
+280 VRSHRSTIVFANSRR

-304 NEIAYE
+304 NEIAFE
-310 RATGETLD
+310 RAGGEPT
-318 EHHSPAELMGGS
+318 EAHHAPAELMGGS
-330 GAAHGAPPVLARAH
+330 GSSRGAPPVLARAH

-351 QRALVEEDLK
+351 QRAQVEEDLK

-413 TGVVFPKYRGDLV
+413 AGVVFPKYRGDLV
-426 QAAVVTERMRS
+426 QAAVVTERMRE
-437 GSIESLKVPANPLD
+437 GAIEALRVPANPLD
-451 VLAQQLVAMTALDT
+451 VLAQQIVAMTAMDT
-465 WQFDDLLAVV
+465 WHVDELLATV

-510 RVVWDRVTG
+510 RVVWDRVAGTVA
-519 EITGRPGAQR
+519 GRPGAQR

-547 LAGSDPK
+547 LAGADPR

-568 YESRVG
+568 YESRAG
-574 DVFTLGTSSW
+574 DVFTLGTTSW

-618 ELGRAVGAFL
+618 ELGRALGAFL
-628 REVGSLSRDDARL
+628 REVGALTEEDARV

-652 VDNVLSY
+652 AGNVLAY
-659 LDEQREAC
+659 LDEQRRAC

-705 LALGARLSERYG
+705 LALGARLSERHG
-717 MDAQVMHADDGIVLR
+717 IDAQVMHADDGIVLR
-732 LPDADLMGLDLLD
+732 LPDADLAGMDLLD
-745 REPVKA
+745 ADPVRDGTA
-751 DAPLDTGVVSDQA
+751 ASGAHESGEAPI
-764 PVGAADVVFDKGEVD
+764 GAAEVVFDRTEVER
-779 TIVTDQVGGS
+779 IVTDQVGGS

-809 SPGRRTPLWQQ
+809 TPGKRTPLWQQ
-820 RQRAAQLLQVASEF
+820 RQRAAQLLEVASDY

-858 ELMGDIES
+858 ELMGDLET
-866 RRVRLVEVTTPEPS
+866 RRVRLVEVTTTEPS

-913 SRLLAELLGQ
+913 SGLLAELLGR
-923 AELRELLDPEVLTE
+923 AELRELLDAEVLSA
-937 LERELQ
+937 LESELQ
-943 WLTEDRRV
+943 WLTEERRI
-951 KDVEGVADVLRL
+951 KDVEGVADALRV
-963 LGPLTD
+963 LGPLSD
-969 VELVARGADPQWAR
+969 AELLDRGARLDWVR
-983 ELAGARRA
+983 ELARARRT
-991 IKVRIAGTDHWA
+991 IRVRVAGVEHS
-1003 AVEDAGRL
+1003 AVIEDAGRL

-1030 VKDPLGDL
+1030 VPDPLGDL
-1038 LARYARTHGPFTSAT
+1038 LSRYARRRGPFTSAT

-1063 VTEGALQ
+1063 VTDGALR
-1070 RLAAAGRVVQ
+1070 RLSATGRVVR

-1085 AGIGQEWCDAAVLRR
+1085 VGVGQEWCDAEVLRR
-1100 LRRRSLAALRHELE
+1100 LRRRSLAALRQELE
-1114 PVPPAALAQFL
+1114 PVPPASLARFL
-1125 PQWQHIGRGHG
+1125 PQWQHIGGGHT

-1152 ASVPASALEKLV
+1152 AAVPASALERLV
-1164 LPSRVAGYTPSMLD
+1164 LPARVGDYTPAMLD

-1185 VVWAGAGALPGKDGW
+1185 VVWCGNGALTGKDGW
-1200 VSLYLADAAPLLLPA
+1200 LSLFLADAAPLLLP
-1215 PHPLELTALHQSV
+1215 PPGPSETTALHQAV
-1228 LDTLSGGYGLFFRQI
+1228 LESLSGGYGLFFRQI
-1243 ADQVRAT
+1243 AEQVAIAHPQAT
-1250 THPEVT
+1250 
-1256 DPQLADA
+1256 DRQLVEAV
-1263 LWDLAWSGRLTNDTL
+1263 WDLVWSGRLTNDTL
-1278 APMRAL
+1278 APLRTFL
-1284 LGSGRTA
+1284 DSGRTA
-1291 GSTAHRAKRAVPRGR
+1291 GSTAHRARRRTPRGR
-1306 YGSLTAAARTASRTG
+1306 YGTPAGGSRPASRGG
-1321 PPTVAGRWSLLP
+1321 PPSVAGRWSLLP
-1333 AAEPDATVRAH
+1333 GREADPTVRAH
-1344 ALARTLL
+1344 ARARVLL

-1363 AEGVEGGFSAVYR
+1363 AEGVEGGFPAAYR
-1376 VLSVFEESGQARR
+1376 VLSAFEETGQARR

-1400 FAMDGAVDRLRA
+1400 FATEGAVDRLRA
-1412 VANARERTAGLP
+1412 VANAREHGRGVPTSPPAGGAEHGDARRLVPSGRPDADRSSSPGTAYPALDIGFAGGNDAQAQDGRSP
-1424 APADRN
+1424 APPDH
-1430 GFAEPAFP
+1430 
-1438 NPFDASDGTP
+1438 P
-1448 HGHASTG
+1448 HG
-1455 AFDTADAGFAHPG
+1455 
-1468 LDGDFTW
+1468 
-1475 PPAEHPAADGDR
+1475 
-1487 ASSRDLPDPFASP
+1487 P
-1500 GYGGPRGGTAPYGP
+1500 GYGAGPPRRGAP
-1514 APHRGYGRSGTPAP
+1514 A
-1528 DTRAVVLAAADPAN
+1528 AVVLAAADPAN
-1542 AYGSALPWP
+1542 AYGAALAWP
-1551 EPPTGAGHKPG
+1551 EPVGSAGHKPG

-1571 VEGELTLYMERGGKT
+1571 IDGELALYLERGGKT

-1592 EADDLRLRTAA
+1592 DPEVLPMDDPRLRPAA
-1603 EALAAAARAGS
+1603 EALAAAARSGS
-1614 LGTVTVERIN
+1614 IGTLTIERVN
-1624 GTQALTSPVGTLLEA
+1624 GSSALTSPFSPWLES
-1639 AGFVATP
+1639 AGFAATP
-1646 RGLRLRA
+1646 RGLRIRA